1 MPSSTLY
8 GSRTRTWIVLR
19 EVDHGS
25 NDDLAAAL
33 RCQFAASRVAALV
46 VFEQPAAVTRLRARR
61 CMTMRTRSEKFSSI
75 DAFPKREGPLPP
87 WHRLWIQGRRF
98 GHVGLTTTAITDTA
112 FLFHRITPTQ
122 RKKKKGMAGP
132 KTPAKQ
138 APATPN
144 ASKRAKA
151 PVVASTSSTS
161 SPAAT
166 SASKVALDTL
176 WAAYLNTTSPRLKL
190 VDAFLVFL
198 VLSGVIQ
205 FVYCVLVT
213 SFPFNA
219 FLAGCVLARFNS
231 LHCD

>member
-1 MPSSTLY
+1 
-8 GSRTRTWIVLR
+8 
-19 EVDHGS
+19 
-25 NDDLAAAL
+25 
-33 RCQFAASRVAALV
+33 
-46 VFEQPAAVTRLRARR
+46 
-61 CMTMRTRSEKFSSI
+61 
-75 DAFPKREGPLPP
+75 
-87 WHRLWIQGRRF
+87 
-98 GHVGLTTTAITDTA
+98 
-112 FLFHRITPTQ
+112 
-122 RKKKKGMAGP
+122 MAGP

-219 FLAGCVLARFNS
+219 FLAGFASTVGQFVLTASLRSQVNVANRTLFKDVSPERAFADFVVGSVVLHFFVFNF
-231 LHCD
+231 LG